1 MKKEG
6 TEEGNKP
13 NNRQKVT
20 RRDED
25 MDFFSSPAR
34 ATRTKRGAKRIEEMT
49 MQVQRATQKQ
59 PQKKVGVDA
68 HIDSQNK
75 TKTKKKL
82 GDDTHSDSKSRKTT
96 RRKVGDDIHSNSQ
109 NKKTAKRNIER
120 ENYISS
126 PNRKN
131 TRRSIENDTNIDLP
145 NKQTGRRNIGTD
157 TNANS
162 QNKKTKRNIQN
173 DAYITKQSGKISR
186 RQEGQEETSAQGRK
200 PRTKRETGEMREKQ
214 NQRPRNKRELKEQK
228 RQDKKEEKRRRK
240 QEKKERRKKSVAW
253 KIFKILVILLIL
265 AGISYGCYF
274 AYRVS
279 KNGGGLQGFMATALG
294 HDENTLKDLDPI
306 HFMLVGISGEE
317 EYKLA
322 DTIMVCSYNPKTQKA
337 SILSIPRDTYVG
349 KDKTK
354 ASASYKINA
363 VYRNGENIE
372 GMVEHLENLTELEI
386 DNYLVI
392 DTKALV
398 QLVDALG
405 GVTFNVPIDMD
416 YDDPTQD
423 LYIHLKAGEQKL
435 NGKQAEGLVR
445 FRHSNDL
452 STYPTEYGDNDLGRM
467 RTQREFI
474 MQVMKQTVRP
484 ENLFKLIQIA
494 EIGFKNI
501 TTNMTFDTVKDYLPY
516 AVNFNAEDLKTSTL
530 PGEPELTNKVWIY
543 TPNIKQT
550 KALVE
555 ELFVEERIEEEENEE
570 NTNTIGNTLSENTTS
585 AKEESIKIELLNGSG
600 NEKNLTKAIERLEQ
614 KGYEIVKKG
623 NTKTTNKTT
632 IVNRSNREEKIS
644 KKLKQDLKA
653 GTISKKYNNSQVDYT
668 ITLGKDYK

>member
-6 TEEGNKP
+6 TEEAS
-13 NNRQKVT
+13 NRRRTTKKNDEIGSLNSPT
-20 RRDED
+20 RG
-25 MDFFSSPAR
+25 
-34 ATRTKRGAKRIEEMT
+34 TRTKRGAKRIEEMT

-59 PQKKVGVDA
+59 TKKNVGDDSYMAPQRRTTTKRKVQTDG
-68 HIDSQNK
+68 HINSQARK
-75 TKTKKKL
+75 TNRGKLEADTYSTSQTRKNTKKK
-82 GDDTHSDSKSRKTT
+82 
-96 RRKVGDDIHSNSQ
+96 
-109 NKKTAKRNIER
+109 
-120 ENYISS
+120 
-126 PNRKN
+126 
-131 TRRSIENDTNIDLP
+131 IENDVYID
-145 NKQTGRRNIGTD
+145 
-157 TNANS
+157 
-162 QNKKTKRNIQN
+162 
-173 DAYITKQSGKISR
+173 KQSGKIKTKR
-186 RQEGQEETSAQGRK
+186 EKQEVEEKREQTRK
-200 PRTKRETGEMREKQ
+200 PRTKREIGEMREKQ
-214 NQRPRNKRELKEQK
+214 NQRPRNKRELKEQE
-228 RQDKKEEKRRRK
+228 RQNKKEEKRRRK

-265 AGISYGCYF
+265 ASISYGCYF

-279 KNGGGLQGFMATALG
+279 KNGGGLQGFMATAMG
-294 HDENTLKDLDPI
+294 HDENTLKDLEPI

-363 VYRNGENIE
+363 VYRNGENVE
-372 GMVEHLENLTELEI
+372 GMVEHIENLTELEI
-386 DNYLVI
+386 DNYLII

-405 GVTFNVPIDMD
+405 GVTFDVPIDMD

-423 LYIHLKAGEQKL
+423 LYIHLKAGVQKL
-435 NGKQAEGLVR
+435 DGKQAEGLVR
-445 FRHSNDL
+445 FRHSNDF
-452 STYPTEYGDNDLGRM
+452 STYPSEYGDNDIGRM

-474 MQVMKQTVRP
+474 TQVMKQTVRP
-484 ENLFKLIQIA
+484 ENLLKLVQIA

-501 TTNMTFDTVKDYLPY
+501 NTNMTFNTVKDYLPY
-516 AVNFNAEDLKTSTL
+516 AVNFNPEDWKTGTL
-530 PGEPELTNKVWIY
+530 PGEAELANKVWIY
-543 TPNIKQT
+543 TPNVKQIKS
-550 KALVE
+550 LVK
-555 ELFVEERIEEEENEE
+555 ELFVEEREVEEDENET
-570 NTNTIGNTLSENTTS
+570 NTNTIGNTITGTS
-585 AKEESIKIELLNGSG
+585 SKEESKIKIELLNGSG
-600 NEKNLTKAIERLEQ
+600 NEKNLTKAVERLEQ

-623 NTKTTNKTT
+623 NTKTTTKTT
-632 IVNRSNREEKIS
+632 IINRSNQDDKTS

>member
-59 PQKKVGVDA
+59 SQKKVGGDA
-68 HIDSQNK
+68 RIDSQNK
-75 TKTKKKL
+75 RKTRTDTHIDPQARKTTKKKVE
-82 GDDTHSDSKSRKTT
+82 TNSPT
-96 RRKVGDDIHSNSQ
+96 R
-109 NKKTAKRNIER
+109 KTAKRIR
-120 ENYISS
+120 ENDDYTNSQ
-126 PNRKN
+126 NRRTTKKMV
-131 TRRSIENDTNIDLP
+131 EDNIHSAP
-145 NKQTGRRNIGTD
+145 
-157 TNANS
+157 

-214 NQRPRNKRELKEQK
+214 NQSPRNKRELKEQK

-240 QEKKERRKKSVAW
+240 EEKKERRKKSVAW

-279 KNGGGLQGFMATALG
+279 KNGGGLQGFMATAMG

-306 HFMLVGISGEE
+306 HFLLVGISGEE

-363 VYRNGENIE
+363 VYRNGENVE
-372 GMVEHLENLTELEI
+372 GMVEHIENLTELEI
-386 DNYLVI
+386 DNYLII

-405 GVTFNVPIDMD
+405 GVTFDVPIDMD

-423 LYIHLKAGEQKL
+423 LYIHLKAGVQKL
-435 NGKQAEGLVR
+435 DGKQAEGLVR

-452 STYPTEYGDNDLGRM
+452 STYPAEYGDNDIGRM

-474 MQVMKQTVRP
+474 TQVMKQTVRP

-516 AVNFNAEDLKTSTL
+516 AVNFNPEDLKTATL
-530 PGEPELTNKVWIY
+530 PGEAELANKVWIY
-543 TPNIKQT
+543 TPNVKQI
-550 KALVE
+550 KALVR
-555 ELFVEERIEEEENEE
+555 ELFVEEREVEEDENQT
-570 NTNTIGNTLSENTTS
+570 NTNTIGNTITGTS
-585 AKEESIKIELLNGSG
+585 SKEDAKIKIELLNGSG
-600 NEKNLTKAIERLEQ
+600 NEKNLTKAVERLEQ

-623 NTKTTNKTT
+623 NTKTTTKTT
-632 IVNRSNREEKIS
+632 IINRSNQDDKTS

>member
-6 TEEGNKP
+6 TEEAS
-13 NNRQKVT
+13 NRRRTTKKNDEIGSLKSPT
-20 RRDED
+20 RG
-25 MDFFSSPAR
+25 
-34 ATRTKRGAKRIEEMT
+34 TRTKRGAKRIEEMT

-59 PQKKVGVDA
+59 TKKNVGDDSYMAPQRRTTTKRKVQTDG
-68 HIDSQNK
+68 HINSQARK
-75 TKTKKKL
+75 TNRGKLEADTYSTSQTRKNTKKK
-82 GDDTHSDSKSRKTT
+82 
-96 RRKVGDDIHSNSQ
+96 
-109 NKKTAKRNIER
+109 
-120 ENYISS
+120 
-126 PNRKN
+126 
-131 TRRSIENDTNIDLP
+131 IENDVYID
-145 NKQTGRRNIGTD
+145 
-157 TNANS
+157 
-162 QNKKTKRNIQN
+162 
-173 DAYITKQSGKISR
+173 KQSGKIKTKR
-186 RQEGQEETSAQGRK
+186 ERQEVEEKREQTRK
-200 PRTKRETGEMREKQ
+200 PRTKREIGEMREKQ
-214 NQRPRNKRELKEQK
+214 NQRPRNKRELKEQE
-228 RQDKKEEKRRRK
+228 RQNKKEEKRRRK

-279 KNGGGLQGFMATALG
+279 KNGGGLQGFMATAMG

-306 HFMLVGISGEE
+306 HFLLVGISGEE

-372 GMVEHLENLTELEI
+372 GMVEHIENLTELEI
-386 DNYLVI
+386 DNYLII

-405 GVTFNVPIDMD
+405 GVTFDVPIDMD

-423 LYIHLKAGEQKL
+423 LYIHLKAGVQKL
-435 NGKQAEGLVR
+435 DGKQAEGLVR
-445 FRHSNDL
+445 FRHSNDF
-452 STYPTEYGDNDLGRM
+452 STYPSEYGDNDIGRM

-474 MQVMKQTVRP
+474 TQVMKQTVRP
-484 ENLFKLIQIA
+484 ENLLKLVQIA

-501 TTNMTFDTVKDYLPY
+501 NTNMTFNTVKDYLPY
-516 AVNFNAEDLKTSTL
+516 AVNFNPEDLKTGTL
-530 PGEPELTNKVWIY
+530 PGEAELANKVWIY
-543 TPNIKQT
+543 TPNVKQIKS
-550 KALVE
+550 LVK
-555 ELFVEERIEEEENEE
+555 ELFVEEREVEEDENET
-570 NTNTIGNTLSENTTS
+570 NTNTIGNTITGTS
-585 AKEESIKIELLNGSG
+585 NKEEAKIKIELLNGSG
-600 NEKNLTKAIERLEQ
+600 NEKNLTKAVERLEQ

-623 NTKTTNKTT
+623 NTKTTTKTT
-632 IVNRSNREEKIS
+632 IINRSNQDDKTS

-653 GTISKKYNNSQVDYT
+653 GTISKKYNNSQVDFT

>member
-6 TEEGNKP
+6 TEETS
-13 NNRQKVT
+13 NRRRTTKKNDEIGSLNSPT
-20 RRDED
+20 RG
-25 MDFFSSPAR
+25 
-34 ATRTKRGAKRIEEMT
+34 TRTKRGAKRIEEMT

-59 PQKKVGVDA
+59 AKKSVGDDSHMAPQRRTTTKRKVQTDS
-68 HIDSQNK
+68 HINSQAR
-75 TKTKKKL
+75 KTKKGKL
-82 GDDTHSDSKSRKTT
+82 ETDTYSGSQTT
-96 RRKVGDDIHSNSQ
+96 
-109 NKKTAKRNIER
+109 KKK
-120 ENYISS
+120 
-126 PNRKN
+126 
-131 TRRSIENDTNIDLP
+131 IENNVYID
-145 NKQTGRRNIGTD
+145 
-157 TNANS
+157 
-162 QNKKTKRNIQN
+162 
-173 DAYITKQSGKISR
+173 KQSGKIKTKR
-186 RQEGQEETSAQGRK
+186 ERQEVEDKREQTRK
-200 PRTKRETGEMREKQ
+200 PRIKREIGEMREKQ
-214 NQRPRNKRELKEQK
+214 NQRPRNKRELKEQE
-228 RQDKKEEKRRRK
+228 RQNRKEEKRRRK

-279 KNGGGLQGFMATALG
+279 KNGGGLQGFMATAMG
-294 HDENTLKDLDPI
+294 HDENTLKDLEPI

-349 KDKTK
+349 KDKNK

-372 GMVEHLENLTELEI
+372 GMVEHIENLTELEI

-405 GVTFNVPIDMD
+405 GVTFDVPIDMD

-423 LYIHLKAGEQKL
+423 LYIHLKAGVQKL
-435 NGKQAEGLVR
+435 DGKQAEGLVR
-445 FRHSNDL
+445 FRHSNDF
-452 STYPTEYGDNDLGRM
+452 STYPSEYGDNDIGRM

-474 MQVMKQTVRP
+474 TQVMKQTVRP

-516 AVNFNAEDLKTSTL
+516 AVNFNPEDLKTATL
-530 PGEPELTNKVWIY
+530 PGEAELANKVWIY
-543 TPNIKQT
+543 TPNVKQI
-550 KALVE
+550 KALVR
-555 ELFVEERIEEEENEE
+555 ELFVEEREVEEDENQT
-570 NTNTIGNTLSENTTS
+570 NTNTIGNTITGTS
-585 AKEESIKIELLNGSG
+585 SKEDAKIKIELLNGSG
-600 NEKNLTKAIERLEQ
+600 NEKNLTKAVERLEQ

-623 NTKTTNKTT
+623 NTKTTAKTT
-632 IVNRSNREEKIS
+632 IINRSNQEDKIS

>member
-6 TEEGNKP
+6 TEEAS
-13 NNRQKVT
+13 NRRRTTKKNDEIGSLNSPT
-20 RRDED
+20 RG
-25 MDFFSSPAR
+25 
-34 ATRTKRGAKRIEEMT
+34 TRTKRGAKRIEEMT

-59 PQKKVGVDA
+59 TKKNVGDDSYMAPQRRTTTKRKVQTDG
-68 HIDSQNK
+68 HINSQARK
-75 TKTKKKL
+75 TNRGKLEADTYSTSQTRKNTKKK
-82 GDDTHSDSKSRKTT
+82 
-96 RRKVGDDIHSNSQ
+96 
-109 NKKTAKRNIER
+109 
-120 ENYISS
+120 
-126 PNRKN
+126 
-131 TRRSIENDTNIDLP
+131 IENDVYID
-145 NKQTGRRNIGTD
+145 
-157 TNANS
+157 
-162 QNKKTKRNIQN
+162 
-173 DAYITKQSGKISR
+173 KQSGKIKTKR
-186 RQEGQEETSAQGRK
+186 ERQEVEEKREQTRK
-200 PRTKRETGEMREKQ
+200 QRTKREIGEMREKQ
-214 NQRPRNKRELKEQK
+214 NQRPRNKRELKEQE
-228 RQDKKEEKRRRK
+228 RQNKKEEKRRRK

-265 AGISYGCYF
+265 ASISYGCYF

-279 KNGGGLQGFMATALG
+279 KNGGGLQGFMATAMG
-294 HDENTLKDLDPI
+294 HDENTLKDLEPI

-363 VYRNGENIE
+363 VYRNGENVE
-372 GMVEHLENLTELEI
+372 GMVEHIENLTELEI
-386 DNYLVI
+386 DNYLII

-405 GVTFNVPIDMD
+405 GVTFDVPIDMD

-423 LYIHLKAGEQKL
+423 LYIHLKAGVQKL
-435 NGKQAEGLVR
+435 DGKQAEGLVR
-445 FRHSNDL
+445 FRHSNDF
-452 STYPTEYGDNDLGRM
+452 STYPSEYGDNDIGRM

-474 MQVMKQTVRP
+474 TQVMKQTVRP
-484 ENLFKLIQIA
+484 ENLLKLVQIA

-501 TTNMTFDTVKDYLPY
+501 NTNMTFNTVKDYLPY
-516 AVNFNAEDLKTSTL
+516 AVNFNPEDLKTGTL
-530 PGEPELTNKVWIY
+530 PGEAELANKVWIY
-543 TPNIKQT
+543 TPNVKQIKS
-550 KALVE
+550 LVK
-555 ELFVEERIEEEENEE
+555 ELFVEEREVEEDENET
-570 NTNTIGNTLSENTTS
+570 NTNTIGNTITGTS
-585 AKEESIKIELLNGSG
+585 SKEESKIKIELLNGSG
-600 NEKNLTKAIERLEQ
+600 NEKNLTKAVERLEQ

-623 NTKTTNKTT
+623 NTKTTTKTT
-632 IVNRSNREEKIS
+632 IINRSNQDDKTS

>member
-6 TEEGNKP
+6 TEEAS
-13 NNRQKVT
+13 NRRRTTKKNDEIGSLNSPT
-20 RRDED
+20 RG
-25 MDFFSSPAR
+25 
-34 ATRTKRGAKRIEEMT
+34 TRTKRGAKRIEEMT

-59 PQKKVGVDA
+59 TKKNVGDDSYMAPQRRTTTKRKVQTDG
-68 HIDSQNK
+68 HINSQARK
-75 TKTKKKL
+75 TNRGKLEADTYSTSQTRKNTKKK
-82 GDDTHSDSKSRKTT
+82 
-96 RRKVGDDIHSNSQ
+96 
-109 NKKTAKRNIER
+109 
-120 ENYISS
+120 
-126 PNRKN
+126 
-131 TRRSIENDTNIDLP
+131 IENDVYID
-145 NKQTGRRNIGTD
+145 
-157 TNANS
+157 
-162 QNKKTKRNIQN
+162 
-173 DAYITKQSGKISR
+173 KQSGKIKTKR
-186 RQEGQEETSAQGRK
+186 EKQEVEEKREQTRK
-200 PRTKRETGEMREKQ
+200 PRTKREIGEMREKQ
-214 NQRPRNKRELKEQK
+214 NQRPRNKRELKEQE
-228 RQDKKEEKRRRK
+228 RQNKKEEKRRRK

-265 AGISYGCYF
+265 ASISYGCYF

-279 KNGGGLQGFMATALG
+279 KNGGGLQGFMATAMG
-294 HDENTLKDLDPI
+294 HDENTLKDLEPI

-363 VYRNGENIE
+363 VYRNGENVE
-372 GMVEHLENLTELEI
+372 GMVEHIENLTELEI
-386 DNYLVI
+386 DNYLII

-405 GVTFNVPIDMD
+405 GVTFDVPIDMD

-423 LYIHLKAGEQKL
+423 LYIHLKAGVQKL
-435 NGKQAEGLVR
+435 DGKQAEGLVR
-445 FRHSNDL
+445 FRHSNDF
-452 STYPTEYGDNDLGRM
+452 STYPSEYGDNDIGRM

-474 MQVMKQTVRP
+474 TQVMKQTVRP
-484 ENLFKLIQIA
+484 ENLLKLVQIA

-501 TTNMTFDTVKDYLPY
+501 NTNMTFNTVKDYLPY
-516 AVNFNAEDLKTSTL
+516 AVNFNPEDLKTGTL
-530 PGEPELTNKVWIY
+530 PGEAELANKVWIY
-543 TPNIKQT
+543 TPNVKQIKS
-550 KALVE
+550 LVK
-555 ELFVEERIEEEENEE
+555 ELFVEEREVEEDENET
-570 NTNTIGNTLSENTTS
+570 NTNTIGNTITGTS
-585 AKEESIKIELLNGSG
+585 SKEESKIKIELLNGSG
-600 NEKNLTKAIERLEQ
+600 NEKNLTKAVERLEQ

-623 NTKTTNKTT
+623 NTKTTTKTT
-632 IVNRSNREEKIS
+632 IINRSNQDDKTS

>member
-6 TEEGNKP
+6 TEEAS
-13 NNRQKVT
+13 NRRRTTKKNDEIGSLNSPT
-20 RRDED
+20 RG
-25 MDFFSSPAR
+25 
-34 ATRTKRGAKRIEEMT
+34 TRTKRGAKRIEEMT

-59 PQKKVGVDA
+59 TKKNVGDDSYMAPQRRTTTKRKVQTDG
-68 HIDSQNK
+68 HINSQARK
-75 TKTKKKL
+75 TNRGKLEADTYSTSQTRKNTKKK
-82 GDDTHSDSKSRKTT
+82 
-96 RRKVGDDIHSNSQ
+96 
-109 NKKTAKRNIER
+109 
-120 ENYISS
+120 
-126 PNRKN
+126 
-131 TRRSIENDTNIDLP
+131 IENDVYID
-145 NKQTGRRNIGTD
+145 
-157 TNANS
+157 
-162 QNKKTKRNIQN
+162 
-173 DAYITKQSGKISR
+173 KQSGKIKTKR
-186 RQEGQEETSAQGRK
+186 EKQEVEEKREQTRK
-200 PRTKRETGEMREKQ
+200 PRTKREIGEMREKQ
-214 NQRPRNKRELKEQK
+214 NQRPRNKRELKEQE
-228 RQDKKEEKRRRK
+228 RQNKKEEKRRRK

-265 AGISYGCYF
+265 ASISYGCYF

-279 KNGGGLQGFMATALG
+279 KNGGGLQGFMATAMG
-294 HDENTLKDLDPI
+294 HDENTLKDLEPI

-363 VYRNGENIE
+363 VYRNGENVE
-372 GMVEHLENLTELEI
+372 GMVEHIENLTELEI
-386 DNYLVI
+386 DNYLII

-405 GVTFNVPIDMD
+405 GVTFDVPIDMD

-423 LYIHLKAGEQKL
+423 LYIHLKAGVQKL
-435 NGKQAEGLVR
+435 DGKQAEGLVR
-445 FRHSNDL
+445 FRHSNDF
-452 STYPTEYGDNDLGRM
+452 STYPSEYGDNDIGRM

-474 MQVMKQTVRP
+474 TQVMKQTVRP
-484 ENLFKLIQIA
+484 ENLLKLVQIA

-501 TTNMTFDTVKDYLPY
+501 NTNMTFNTVKDYLPY
-516 AVNFNAEDLKTSTL
+516 AVNFNPEDLKTGTL
-530 PGEPELTNKVWIY
+530 PGEAELANKVWIY
-543 TPNIKQT
+543 TPNVKQIKS
-550 KALVE
+550 LVK
-555 ELFVEERIEEEENEE
+555 ELFVEEREVEEDENET
-570 NTNTIGNTLSENTTS
+570 NTNTIGNTITGTS
-585 AKEESIKIELLNGSG
+585 SKEDAKIKIELLNGSG
-600 NEKNLTKAIERLEQ
+600 NEKNLTKAVERLEQ

-623 NTKTTNKTT
+623 NTKTTTKTT
-632 IVNRSNREEKIS
+632 IINRSNQDDKTS